1 MNKDC
6 PGSSSDTSRFA
17 FPPALIRWR
26 NRESLDEEKANGER
40 EYLLVTESDAD
51 VGIRAVL
58 LSVTMLLAG
67 IVMLDCMGAIAKH
80 LVERYPAQQI
90 SLARNFFGM
99 LPTFSILLWETRGRI
114 TPGSIR
120 LRQWRL
126 GLARGLMVAVA
137 QLALYGSF
145 KHLELAT
152 VAVIAYSGPL
162 FITML
167 AIPWLGERV
176 GIWRWAAVLGGFV
189 GVVLVIGPGTDIFT
203 WAGILPAVAAFFYAN
218 SLVLTR
224 KFDAGASHAAINLY
238 AQAGAIMGS
247 LVLLLT
253 TSSAVMPEGT
263 AAEVLIDLG
272 FALLLGGFG
281 GFGVYFLTLAYRRT
295 PASLLSPFEYFGV
308 PSALAIGWI
317 VFNEWPVQRLFPGV
331 VFIIG
336 AGLVIILRERGASR
350 RPT

>member
-1 MNKDC
+1 MRRRC
-6 PGSSSDTSRFA
+6 PRERFDGE
-17 FPPALIRWR
+17 RH
-26 NRESLDEEKANGER
+26 NGER
-40 EYLLVTESDAD
+40 KDFVVITTGANAD
-51 VGIRAVL
+51 WRAVPI
-58 LSVTMLLAG
+58 SVAMLLAG

-80 LVERYPAQQI
+80 MVERYPAQQI
-90 SLARNFFGM
+90 SLARNLFGL
-99 LPTFSILLWETRGRI
+99 LPTFAILLWETRGRI
-114 TPGSIR
+114 TLGSIR

-137 QLALYGSF
+137 QLALYGSY
-145 KHLELAT
+145 KYLELAT

-176 GIWRWAAVLGGFV
+176 GIWRWAAVLGGFA
-189 GVVLVIGPGTDIFT
+189 GVVLVIGPGTEVFA

-224 KFDAGASHAAINLY
+224 KFDQGASHAAINLH
-238 AQAGAIMGS
+238 AQAGAIAGS
-247 LVLLLT
+247 LILLRT
-253 TSSAVMPEGT
+253 TSGAVLPAGP
-263 AAEVLIDLG
+263 AAEIIIDLG

-295 PASLLSPFEYFGV
+295 PASLLAPFEYFGV
-308 PSALAIGWI
+308 LSALAIGWI
-317 VFNEWPVQRLFPGV
+317 VFGEWPVQRIFPGV

-336 AGLVIILRERGASR
+336 AGLVIVLRERKASR
-350 RPT
+350 RPA